1 MLEYHKR
8 ICYKV
13 PEHLG
18 LCNKVPKFYEFQW
31 IVSWTTPG
39 LINIKTIPV
48 RTENSFVVTR
58 DLLECTCLIDNEL
71 IESINCKNGKYF
83 NEQAVWM
90 AV

>member
-1 MLEYHKR
+1 M
-8 ICYKV
+8 
-13 PEHLG
+13 
-18 LCNKVPKFYEFQW
+18 
-31 IVSWTTPG
+31 
-39 LINIKTIPV
+39 INIKTIPV

-71 IESINCKNGKYF
+71 IEIINCKNVKYF